1 MNDDNR
7 NNSVND
13 KPEDVKLDLR
23 KPENDQPPV
32 PPSSPL
38 DTQEAN
44 SHGAQST
51 DLSLP
56 FRRPDSQEPTEAIPD
71 PESKKSRKSWKDA
84 LKKPGKAG
92 KEPADSGS
100 SPAAPYPQKPK
111 GQGKA
116 GLVEKIDRILANR
129 KVGWTL
135 LICTLVFGASTCSYC
150 SSGSSTSETIS
161 DLRSEVQ
168 SLENK
173 NEEQSERLRDKIREN
188 KSLQNELDEIKNGPD
203 AALREVRNAFEAGE
217 YDKVKTLYADL
228 HTKYNGMEQDQEA
241 KKLADQADAE
251 LEKAAEAKRQEEEAK
266 KKAAEEEARRKAE
279 EEALRKAEEE
289 ARGYE
294 TGITYEQLARTPDDF
309 VAQKVKF
316 TGKAVQVL
324 YEDDIAVIRLAVD
337 SDYDHMLYCMFD
349 PSITPSRILEDDIIT
364 VYGASTGMYSYTS
377 VLNATISIPSVLVD
391 KIDQ

>member
-100 SPAAPYPQKPK
+100 CPAAPYPQKPK

-279 EEALRKAEEE
+279 EEA
-289 ARGYE
+289 RGYE

>member
-279 EEALRKAEEE
+279 EEA
-289 ARGYE
+289 RGYE

>member
-116 GLVEKIDRILANR
+116 GLVEKIDRILTNR

-279 EEALRKAEEE
+279 EEA
-289 ARGYE
+289 RGYE

>member
-84 LKKPGKAG
+84 LKKPDKAG

-279 EEALRKAEEE
+279 EEA
-289 ARGYE
+289 RGYE

>member
-23 KPENDQPPV
+23 KPEDDQPPV

-279 EEALRKAEEE
+279 EEA
-289 ARGYE
+289 RGYE

>member
-173 NEEQSERLRDKIREN
+173 NGEQSERLRDKIREN

-266 KKAAEEEARRKAE
+266 KKAAEEEAR
-279 EEALRKAEEE
+279 RKAEEE

>member
-203 AALREVRNAFEAGE
+203 AALREVRKAFEAGE

-266 KKAAEEEARRKAE
+266 KKAAEEEAR
-279 EEALRKAEEE
+279 RKAEEE

>member
-279 EEALRKAEEE
+279 EEA
-289 ARGYE
+289 RGYE

-324 YEDDIAVIRLAVD
+324 YEDDVAVIRLAVD

>member
-279 EEALRKAEEE
+279 EEA
-289 ARGYE
+289 RGYE

-309 VAQKVKF
+309 VTQKVKF

>member
-266 KKAAEEEARRKAE
+266 KKAAEEDAR
-279 EEALRKAEEE
+279 RKAEEE

-309 VAQKVKF
+309 TGEKVKF

-337 SDYDHMLYCMFD
+337 SDYDQMLYCMFD

>member
-135 LICTLVFGASTCSYC
+135 LICTLVFGASTC
-150 SSGSSTSETIS
+150 
-161 DLRSEVQ
+161 
-168 SLENK
+168 
-173 NEEQSERLRDKIREN
+173 
-188 KSLQNELDEIKNGPD
+188 
-203 AALREVRNAFEAGE
+203 
-217 YDKVKTLYADL
+217 
-228 HTKYNGMEQDQEA
+228 
-241 KKLADQADAE
+241 
-251 LEKAAEAKRQEEEAK
+251 
-266 KKAAEEEARRKAE
+266 
-279 EEALRKAEEE
+279 
-289 ARGYE
+289 
-294 TGITYEQLARTPDDF
+294 
-309 VAQKVKF
+309 
-316 TGKAVQVL
+316 
-324 YEDDIAVIRLAVD
+324 
-337 SDYDHMLYCMFD
+337 
-349 PSITPSRILEDDIIT
+349 
-364 VYGASTGMYSYTS
+364 
-377 VLNATISIPSVLVD
+377 
-391 KIDQ
+391 